1 VSVFGVHVKVADD
14 VDGALSVSVTVT
26 VLVLPPPVTVI
37 MALLVPTVAVALFT
51 LTVMAPAFAPD
62 VGVIASH
69 VAFLLTVHVPLEL
82 TITDWFAGFAAPCVA
97 VNERLVG
104 VTVNEGAETVS
115 VTVAVLVIPPPVTVM
130 VALLVPATAV
140 AKFTLAV
147 RVPLPDPEAGLTVS
161 HEPLLLAVHVS
172 FEVTV
177 TD

>member
-1 VSVFGVHVKVADD
+1 VFGVQVKVADD

-26 VLVLPPPVTVI
+26 VLVIPPPVTVI
-37 MALLVPTVAVALFT
+37 VALLVPTVAVALFT
-51 LTVMAPAFAPD
+51 LTVIAPVFAPD
-62 VGVIASH
+62 VGVIVSH

-82 TITDWFAGFAAPCVA
+82 TVTDWFAGFAAPCVA
-97 VNERLVG
+97 VNVRLVG

-130 VALLVPATAV
+130 VALLVPARAV

-147 RVPLPDPEAGLTVS
+147 TVPLPDPEAGLTVS
-161 HEPLLLAVHVS
+161 HEPPLLAVHVP